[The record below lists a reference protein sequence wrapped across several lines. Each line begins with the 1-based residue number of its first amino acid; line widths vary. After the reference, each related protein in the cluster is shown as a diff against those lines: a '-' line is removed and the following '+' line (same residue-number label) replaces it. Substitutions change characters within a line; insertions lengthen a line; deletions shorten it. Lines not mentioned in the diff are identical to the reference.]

1 MTDQVRRGPG
11 HELVESQVKSLG
23 RRFLLTALLAPALAA
38 AAFPLSIS
46 AAPTLP
52 EVEPLPHAEQS
63 GHSHGSPLAPLSDL
77 AVLAPITGEAPAR
90 VRTQLNP
97 EPPNVATPRARCV
110 TSRHPEPG
118 IQGRVPAGSSDRGLD
133 CNVRVL
139 SHQGAHGG
147 FRVWRYTD
155 ARGRECAY
163 YDTAMLAPASYAD
176 VAARSPGV
184 VVLDMTD
191 PSRPV
196 HATTLIDPAMSA
208 PHESLNLNVKRGLL
222 AAVAG
227 TALTV
232 PAATVSVY
240 SVREDCRR
248 PQLQSALPLAV
259 AGHES
264 GFSPDGR
271 TFYAAG
277 TASPTITAVDL
288 TDPKRPSVA
297 ARFASRSHGLGVRAD
312 GNRAYLADA
321 VGSELVILDTSQ
333 VQARKPDAKVREIS
347 RLTWRQASIPQ
358 NAMPF
363 TVRGRPYLLETDEFS
378 EGTLGGDPNKV
389 GAARII
395 DIADERRPRVVSNLR
410 LEVNQRAEHPEIMS
424 DPGAFN
430 PAQGYTAHYCN
441 VFPAKDPT
449 VAACSFILSGLRVF
463 DISDVRRPKEIA
475 YFVPPPRPVAENGFT
490 RSGLAM
496 SMPQIIPER
505 REVWFTDA
513 GTGFYAL
520 RIDRRVWPKG

>member
-1 MTDQVRRGPG
+1 MAISA
-11 HELVESQVKSLG
+11 LVLG
-23 RRFLLTALLAPALAA
+23 LAA
-38 AAFPLSIS
+38 AVAFTPPLSARPAS
-46 AAPTLP
+46 SPASLP
-52 EVEPLPHAEQS
+52 DGPVHPLD
-63 GHSHGSPLAPLSDL
+63 GHQHGSPLAPLSDM
-77 AVLAPITGEAPAR
+77 AVIAPITGDAPAR

-110 TSRHPEPG
+110 TARHPEPG
-118 IQGRVPAGSSDRGLD
+118 IQGRVPAGASDQGLD
-133 CNVRVL
+133 CNVRL
-139 SHQGAHGG
+139 ISRQGAHGG
-147 FRVWRYTD
+147 FRVWRYRD
-155 ARGRECAY
+155 AQGHECAY
-163 YDTAMLAPASYAD
+163 YDTAMLTPVNYVD
-176 VAARSPGV
+176 VAAGSPGV

-191 PSRPV
+191 PARPV
-196 HATTLIDPAMSA
+196 HTATLTDLAMVA
-208 PHESLNLNVKRGLL
+208 PHESLNLNAKRGLL
-222 AAVAG
+222 ASVAG

-240 SVREDCRR
+240 SVKQDCRR
-248 PQLQSALPLAV
+248 PQLQSSQPLAV

-277 TASPTITAVDL
+277 TATPTITAVDL
-288 TDPKRPSVA
+288 TDPKKPSVV
-297 ARFASRSHGLGVRAD
+297 ARFASRSHGLGVSQTGD
-312 GNRAYLADA
+312 RAYLADA
-321 VGSELVILDTSQ
+321 VGGELVVLDTSQ

-363 TVRGRPYLLETDEFS
+363 TVRGHRYLLETDEFS
-378 EGTLGGDPNKV
+378 EGTLGGDSNKV

-410 LEVNQRAEHPEIMS
+410 LEVNQRAKHPETVS
-424 DPGAFN
+424 DPGAFS
-430 PAQGYTAHYCN
+430 PAQGYAAHYCN
-441 VFPAKDPT
+441 VYPVVDPKI
-449 VAACSFILSGLRVF
+449 VACSFILSGLRVF
-463 DISDVRRPKEIA
+463 DISDVKRPKEIA

-505 REVWFTDA
+505 REIWYTDA

-520 RIDRRVWPKG
+520 RVDRRVWPTG